1 MDWTEWKGSTASLNN
16 ICQEEHYATPD
27 NRRLANYKLGEN
39 IWNRVNKSSKIGQ
52 DYKLLVSILAYFLTA
67 IAKV

>member
-52 DYKLLVSILAYFLTA
+52 D
-67 IAKV
+67 